1 MSPSPKAARAG
12 RVAGAAAL
20 LALLELVVTVHMRQ
34 AAYFLDDHLI
44 DTIVRAVDDPR
55 WFFTHR
61 HFFAEH
67 LHRPM
72 GFFSWWVLGRIG
84 PGADVQL
91 AGNALLL
98 VVNGGLL
105 GALLARWRV
114 PPLLALLAAAVAITH
129 PAAVVFASWAA
140 NRFELL
146 ATAFGLGCLLAWT
159 ACLQGGTRAGAAWA
173 AAACAAAALLSKESA
188 VLLAPAALVMAATAD
203 RSAGTA
209 RRRRLVWTLLV
220 IMALLLA
227 LAGYR
232 LALDVRLP
240 REVIEANEG
249 LAWLGGMAKW
259 WRHLPAVLLP
269 GPDMPP
275 WAGTLALAVLP
286 VLVLALVAGAAWVAR
301 APGAGA
307 PMAWPVLVG
316 GVIVLTMPVIQVGH
330 LSLATM
336 AFLDP
341 DGHMTGLFAERF
353 YYQGLIG
360 LLMIAAGLLAR
371 LAPPAGAWRMPLG
384 VGGAVVAAAL
394 LAWQVRVSL
403 HATQAWP
410 GATIQLRDQAQ
421 AAVDAVLGAGAEGH
435 PHCRVRLAGVP
446 SPVFQAMTEA
456 MVKWVG
462 RGSEALG
469 RCIIESDGVQMITL
483 THRDRLA
490 EYRPKVEAGA
500 IPCVGPW
507 VFLRPTLADGPVTP
521 VTHAWRFDGATG
533 RFLPTAP

>member
-1 MSPSPKAARAG
+1 MRATTKAAHAA
-12 RVAGAAAL
+12 RVAGAGAL
-20 LALLELVVTVHMRQ
+20 LAVLGLVVTLHTRQ

-44 DTIVRAVDDPR
+44 DTIVRAVDDPL

-72 GFFSWWVLGRIG
+72 GFFSWWALGRTG
-84 PGADVQL
+84 RGAEVQL
-91 AGNALLL
+91 AGNAWLL

-105 GALLARWRV
+105 GLLLARWRV

-159 ACLQGGTRAGAAWA
+159 AHLQGGARPGAAWA

-188 VLLAPAALVMAATAD
+188 VLLAPVALVMAATAA
-203 RSAGTA
+203 RSAGATWQ
-209 RRRRLVWTLLV
+209 RRLVRTLLV
-220 IMALLLA
+220 VMTLLLA

-240 REVIEANEG
+240 REVIEANQG
-249 LAWLGGMAKW
+249 LAWMAGMAKW
-259 WRHLPAVLLP
+259 WRHLPAVLLAGLDTP
-269 GPDMPP
+269 A

-286 VLVLALVAGAAWVAR
+286 VLVLALVARAAWVAR
-301 APGAGA
+301 APGAD
-307 PMAWPVLVG
+307 PSTAWPLLVG

-336 AFLDP
+336 AFLDAK
-341 DGHMTGLFAERF
+341 GQMTGLFVERF

-360 LLMIAAGLLAR
+360 LLMIAAGLLAQ
-371 LAPPAGAWRMPLG
+371 LAPPAGAWRPPLG

-410 GATIQLRDQAQ
+410 GTTIQLQGQAQ

-435 PHCRVRLAGVP
+435 PRCRVRLAGVP

-456 MVKWVG
+456 MVKWMG
-462 RGSEALG
+462 RKSDALG
-469 RCIIESDGVQMITL
+469 RCIIESDGEQMITL

-500 IPCVGPW
+500 IPRVGPW
-507 VFLRPTLADGPVTP
+507 VFLRPTLAGGPVTP
-521 VTHAWRFDGATG
+521 VTHAWHFDGATG